1 VPGVALPDLSIVIA
15 SHRKES
21 VGRCVEGIQG
31 ATGGDVS
38 LEIIVVA
45 DYPIEKLREEYSAAR
60 WIFLADTGIPAK
72 RNAGI
77 MAAKSA
83 LIGFIDDDCVAQPG
97 WAQAAVKFMELS
109 PGLSGFSGQTLVERT
124 RGAAYPVNEYK
135 RLENPRFRTNN
146 MFYVKKALLDVGGF
160 DPRFTVQRE
169 DVDVAFSLL
178 KKGLLI
184 GHCEDSIVKH
194 VHRAGEKWDLLKNCV
209 NRRFDPLLCKKHRAL
224 YRQWIKT
231 PFTPSIAAQAAFH
244 GAFAATAFLGV
255 SVSLSGA
262 IDLGL
267 ALALSIRRNRGAAFH
282 GMQVAR
288 DCLSFFIAPFVLLG
302 ALAHGSVKFRK
313 VLFF

>member
-1 VPGVALPDLSIVIA
+1 MPGVAVPDVSIVIA
-15 SHRKES
+15 SHRKGS

-31 ATGGDVS
+31 STERDVS

-45 DYPIEKLREEYSAAR
+45 DYPIEILQERYSEAR
-60 WIFLADTGIPAK
+60 WIFHPDTGIPAK
-72 RNAGI
+72 RNAGT

-83 LIGFIDDDCVAQPG
+83 LVGFIDDDCVAQPG
-97 WAQAAVKFMELS
+97 WAGAAVKFMEQN

-124 RGAAYPVNEYK
+124 RNTAYPVNEYK
-135 RLENPRFRTNN
+135 RLESPRFRTNN
-146 MFYVKKALLDVGGF
+146 MFYVKKALSEIGGF

-178 KKGLLI
+178 EKGLQI

-194 VHRAGEKWDLLKNCV
+194 LHRAGEKWDLLKNCV
-209 NRRFDPLLCKKHRAL
+209 NRRFDPLVYKKHRAL

-244 GAFAATAFLGV
+244 GAVIVTAFLGV
-255 SVSLSGA
+255 STGLPCAV
-262 IDLGL
+262 DLGF

-282 GMQVAR
+282 GMQIAR
-288 DCLSFFIAPFVLLG
+288 DCMSFFIAPFVLLG
-302 ALAHGSVKFRK
+302 ALAQGSVKFRK
-313 VLFF
+313 VLIF